1 MRGRVFDVVAYI
13 TKRYGTA
20 RAAARDPEEMR
31 DELLDVGFEEDDVE
45 RALLW
50 LRNLRNRG
58 ASVAVEPGGA
68 VRVPSAEEALR
79 VTPEA
84 WGFLLRLER
93 AGVVDAALREV
104 VLERALSLDLPE
116 IGLEE
121 ARVLVG
127 LALLSRPGADESV
140 AKAVLEDRLDLVRH

>member
-1 MRGRVFDVVAYI
+1 
-13 TKRYGTA
+13 
-20 RAAARDPEEMR
+20 
-31 DELLDVGFEEDDVE
+31 E

-50 LRNLRNRG
+50 LRNLRTRG
-58 ASVAVEPGGA
+58 ASVVVEPGAA

-127 LALLSRPGADESV
+127 LALLSRPGVDEAV
-140 AKAVLEDRLDLVRH
+140 VQAVLEDRLDRVRH